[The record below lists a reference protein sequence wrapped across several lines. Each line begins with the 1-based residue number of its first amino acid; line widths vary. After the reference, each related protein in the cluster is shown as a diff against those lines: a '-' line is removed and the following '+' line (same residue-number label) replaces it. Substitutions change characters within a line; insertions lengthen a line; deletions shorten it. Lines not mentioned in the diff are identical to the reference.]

1 MRFAE
6 TKAVEQ
12 QSVVVLHQRDADRR
26 CTRMGHDQSATSQ
39 SSALHESI
47 GRIGLSRLIDLIVS
61 GKDDRIADVT
71 HLALFNLTETASSR
85 RRRVGPAIYVNW
97 RLEAAPVYTCPY
109 ERPTSRDRHNPK
121 DVLLR
126 SALLDGIWQA
136 ELITRCRCAKPT
148 YFCIG
153 GKSFR
158 LPRHSK
164 NPFGRSSKDEFLPRT
179 ARSPG
184 SAFSL

>member
-85 RRRVGPAIYVNW
+85 FTLARMNVRPAV
-97 RLEAAPVYTCPY
+97 
-109 ERPTSRDRHNPK
+109 
-121 DVLLR
+121 
-126 SALLDGIWQA
+126 
-136 ELITRCRCAKPT
+136 
-148 YFCIG
+148 IG
-153 GKSFR
+153 TT
-158 LPRHSK
+158 
-164 NPFGRSSKDEFLPRT
+164 PRT
-179 ARSPG
+179 CSSEAR
-184 SAFSL
+184 FSMEFGKQS